1 GVQIS
6 WVLTYQTATHG
17 NQCKVTLRWRV
28 DQPDTTPFSGH
39 TRGSGA
45 QLCAVPPWAT
55 VVLRPRLTTSGSPS
69 MKETLLSTPTTTIR
83 SAASTSTVDL
93 RPVARACS
101 QVPSN
106 TTTASSAVT
115 TSSRCAPSSCTS
127 LPSSTTSSMSSLL
140 VLCTG
145 SVCSP
150 LPSAIP
156 PAPVASLPLS
166 WSGPR
171 QDDSQP
177 TMKKVSATAPP
188 VAVSSL
194 TLIHS
199 PTTYQP

>member
-1 GVQIS
+1 
-6 WVLTYQTATHG
+6 
-17 NQCKVTLRWRV
+17 RV

-55 VVLRPRLTTSGSPS
+55 VVLRPRLTTSGSPA
-69 MKETLLSTPTTTIR
+69 MKEPLLSTPTSTIR
-83 SAASTSTVDL
+83 SSDPTSTVDL
-93 RPVARACS
+93 RPVARTCS
-101 QVPSN
+101 HEPSN

-115 TSSRCAPSSCTS
+115 TISRCAQSSCTS

-140 VLCTG
+140 VLC
-145 SVCSP
+145 SSSMCSP

-171 QDDSQP
+171 KDDSQP
-177 TMKKVSATAPP
+177 TRKKVSVTAPP
-188 VAVSSL
+188 VS
-194 TLIHS
+194 
-199 PTTYQP
+199 